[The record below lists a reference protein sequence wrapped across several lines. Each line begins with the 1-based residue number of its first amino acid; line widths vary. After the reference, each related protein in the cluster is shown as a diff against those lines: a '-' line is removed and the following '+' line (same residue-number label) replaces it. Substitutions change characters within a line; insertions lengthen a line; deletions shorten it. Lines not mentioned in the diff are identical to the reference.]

1 MRWLLSR
8 LGIPTDRSWRELNR
22 NADAFALPREW
33 VVCPHCGAQSWRLPP
48 HALEPCPIVVQLSDA
63 MGIKIDADRSA
74 AIRMGVTTEQMWQAL
89 RERLGEEDDD

>member
-1 MRWLLSR
+1 
-8 LGIPTDRSWRELNR
+8 
-22 NADAFALPREW
+22 
-33 VVCPHCGAQSWRLPP
+33 
-48 HALEPCPIVVQLSDA
+48 